1 MIPYRR
7 ATLLLLVATMLT
19 TILAFV
25 GCDTAAPAEE
35 PGDFNGNVDGAIAGQ
50 IEGTALQRD
59 VDGVLLTIT
68 ASTADTPCSVEIS
81 VSSVRPPD
89 TLFRELEGVYAVTD
103 ASTSTENRRLVR
115 ADVEIEATNGSATCA
130 GYFRGQSGEVRVEQA
145 TPNRLDGALSIEATS
160 NSTANA
166 PTDTVTVDGEFS
178 AVRRQVE
185 G

>member
-68 ASTADTPCSVEIS
+68 ASTADAPCSVE
-81 VSSVRPPD
+81 
-89 TLFRELEGVYAVTD
+89 
-103 ASTSTENRRLVR
+103 NRRLLR